1 MQGPDQTETTTEDPA
16 EMKVPEEQHISG
28 ELQTDDSTISTPST
42 GQAVNENEFDWL
54 AIGVVIL
61 LAALFALAA
70 RLNSQPPTSIAPMA
84 VLSATGCGLL
94 VTAMRKLRTPQRP
107 GLFEAGLAGIMLAL
121 FQFITAI
128 TYPHVVA
135 TLSTASDERLGF
147 LTTWALIAVFS
158 IIFSLVGAV
167 LGHLAF
173 APLRPLP
180 VDKQSNSL
188 QAADELEKVETNE
201 EVKVIDLPRDE
212 AKQRPLLSYVIT
224 VLLFGLAPTAVGYV
238 FSGAFDYMLSTNHF
252 VPGPYPTLRLLSA
265 LLPWQIPIPVNLS
278 GSDPNS
284 MIFLLWQLWRFPVFL
299 GNPTM
304 FDVQA
309 LEPFVFNAAA
319 LALLLLTM
327 REGNSTTTKLSSSLR
342 WPAYLLLEIILGLA
356 IVLPAD
362 LWIVRGL
369 QGLLR
374 DSIIAIPIRTLHILD
389 QTTFVL
395 NLLTGPL
402 LCLAIGI
409 IMRLFSRTLHRV
421 S

>member
-1 MQGPDQTETTTEDPA
+1 MQGPDQTEVTTEDPA
-16 EMKVPEEQHISG
+16 EIKEPEEQHIAG
-28 ELQTDDSTISTPST
+28 ELQTDDSMVSTPSPS
-42 GQAVNENEFDWL
+42 QAVIENEFDWL

-61 LAALFALAA
+61 IAAFFALAA
-70 RLNSQPPTSIAPMA
+70 RLNPQPPASIAPIA

-94 VTAMRKLRTPQRP
+94 VTAIRKLRTSQRP
-107 GLFEAGLAGIMLAL
+107 GLFEAGLAGLMLAL
-121 FQFITAI
+121 FQFIAAI

-147 LTTWALIAVFS
+147 LTTWALVAAFS
-158 IIFSLVGAV
+158 IIFSLVGAT

-180 VDKQSNSL
+180 VDKQSNSS
-188 QAADELEKVETNE
+188 QAADETEKVEAKE
-201 EVKVIDLPRDE
+201 EIRESDLPHHE

-224 VLLFGLAPTAVGYV
+224 ALLFGLAPTVVGYV
-238 FSGAFDYMLSTNHF
+238 FSAAYDYMLSAYHF
-252 VPGPYPTLRLLSA
+252 SPGPYPTLRLLSS
-265 LLPWQIPIPVNLS
+265 LLSWQIPIPVNLS
-278 GSDPNS
+278 GSDPNT

-327 REGNSTTTKLSSSLR
+327 HELNSTSTKRSQSTR
-342 WPAYLLLEIILGLA
+342 WPVYVLLEIVLGLA
-356 IVLPAD
+356 LVLPAD

-374 DSIIAIPIRTLHILD
+374 DSIVAIPIRTLHILD

-402 LCLAIGI
+402 LCLAIGLAL
-409 IMRLFSRTLHRV
+409 RLFSTTIRRV
-421 S
+421 